1 MRAAFQ
7 LDKLDLSRLTKL
19 EREFLENTN
28 TRPNVGWPTAIVFIV
43 IQTFLV
49 ISIYIQRP
57 DTGSQHL
64 INLTVVG
71 AGILPSGF
79 GQGSGLVLRYSSCSA
94 GTSSGIAIL
103 FSGGRIGIKILFWWP
118 VLTYLVGINN
128 AIFRANVIQKT
139 SVRPT
144 QPWERVY
151 TVTSYS
157 YFDGPLE
164 GIADY
169 CGRPHVYCPLWED
182 CEQDHPDVFELMPI
196 DDGTLEL
203 ALEDYQIGCR
213 WRAAFGRGEV
223 SGAVPFGTHPALPE
237 DRQRH
242 DELAALLNPLLSFH
256 SPADITAR
264 AEFEYPPRDRP
275 LSGALGWVRWTAVD
289 RPAVRT
295 TIEEDAHS

>member
-19 EREFLENTN
+19 ERDFLEYTN

-43 IQTFLV
+43 IQTFLE

-64 INLTVVG
+64 MHLTVVG
-71 AGILPSGF
+71 AGYYLALGF
-79 GQGSGLVLRYSSCSA
+79 WARFWSRLAIFLLLCWHVFWYRNLVSQGG
-94 GTSSGIAIL
+94 
-103 FSGGRIGIKILFWWP
+103 IGIKILFWWP
-118 VLTYLVGINN
+118 VLTYLFGINL
-128 AIFRANVIQKT
+128 ARFRANVIRKT

-144 QPWERVY
+144 PPWERVY
-151 TVTSYS
+151 TVTG

-169 CGRPHVYCPLWED
+169 CGRPHLYRPLWED
-182 CEQDHPDVFELMPI
+182 REQDFPDVFELMPI